1 MSTSK
6 LLDHWSAPAG
16 SGSAVACLATT
27 YTFEPEFFTND
38 CLSRFLA
45 LSAVTGEGDKIST
58 IAATLEEELR
68 LSETTA
74 VSVLVDR
81 GTRTDHRNLR
91 WDLIPVA
98 VSTGLL
104 HSKVAVLLWERH
116 ARIVVGS
123 ANLTPA
129 GYRHKIETAVA
140 FDISEGCQVPQAVLL
155 GIVEELRSYLR
166 LLPAAAESAIR
177 RALDTLDRV
186 TARIDEHAPTTSNGP
201 AVHFAVAPSAP
212 GRSPLAVYQSVWR
225 TTRKPLRAS
234 ILSPFWDAA
243 TSDTAVSA
251 VRALLTGQP
260 SSSRKVTAVVGKD
273 RAGAFMAPEE
283 LASQVDR
290 VRELEPFD
298 KEPRALHAKTLL
310 LENDE
315 WVAGLIGSSNATAA
329 GWGLKPAHGHRELNV
344 WIGAP
349 RKSPT
354 GRALQDLVK
363 SRLSVDL
370 TAVETVIDD
379 EDEIELPSVPLFF
392 SWCALELTAT
402 TARILLWFEVARGEP
417 DAWTITVPAGSHTFD
432 HQNWRSL
439 AQPPHVALDIDRS
452 SVPSF
457 VEVTWIDKKGHRS
470 AQWVSNVDDT
480 SMLPIPADLADLPAD
495 LLLDALGS
503 TRPIPVEVE
512 RRLRQE
518 EARRIMG
525 VDSSDA
531 LKRHDATG
539 LLLQRT
545 RARSAALWAMRE
557 RLSRRVTSIEV
568 LRSRLFG
575 VIGPVEISRLL
586 TVDQLS
592 TSSEKR
598 VGTPP
603 GSVSETHFL
612 LAEIA
617 LTLGSVDWRT
627 AFGAVDYEDASA
639 VVTEALTEISSL
651 QETLAVESVESDM
664 LLYVADAFE
673 EARKSCGI

>member
-1 MSTSK
+1 M
-6 LLDHWSAPAG
+6 
-16 SGSAVACLATT
+16 
-27 YTFEPEFFTND
+27 
-38 CLSRFLA
+38 
-45 LSAVTGEGDKIST
+45 
-58 IAATLEEELR
+58 
-68 LSETTA
+68 
-74 VSVLVDR
+74 
-81 GTRTDHRNLR
+81 
-91 WDLIPVA
+91 
-98 VSTGLL
+98 
-104 HSKVAVLLWERH
+104 
-116 ARIVVGS
+116 
-123 ANLTPA
+123 
-129 GYRHKIETAVA
+129 
-140 FDISEGCQVPQAVLL
+140 
-155 GIVEELRSYLR
+155 
-166 LLPAAAESAIR
+166 
-177 RALDTLDRV
+177 
-186 TARIDEHAPTTSNGP
+186 PT
-201 AVHFAVAPSAP
+201 
-212 GRSPLAVYQSVWR
+212 
-225 TTRKPLRAS
+225 
-234 ILSPFWDAA
+234 
-243 TSDTAVSA
+243 
-251 VRALLTGQP
+251 
-260 SSSRKVTAVVGKD
+260 
-273 RAGAFMAPEE
+273 
-283 LASQVDR
+283 
-290 VRELEPFD
+290 
-298 KEPRALHAKTLL
+298 
-310 LENDE
+310 
-315 WVAGLIGSSNATAA
+315 
-329 GWGLKPAHGHRELNV
+329 HGHRELNV

-402 TARILLWFEVARGEP
+402 TARLLLWFEVVRGEP
-417 DAWTITVPAGSHTFD
+417 ASWTITVPAGSHTFD

-457 VEVTWIDKKGHRS
+457 VEVTWIDEKGHRS

-480 SMLPIPADLADLPAD
+480 SMLPIPAELADLPAD

-518 EARRIMG
+518 EARRITG

-557 RLSRRVTSIEV
+557 RLSRRANSIEV

-598 VGTPP
+598 VGTAP

-617 LTLGSVDWRT
+617 LTLGSVDWRA
-627 AFGAVDYEDASA
+627 AFGAVDYEDGSA

-651 QETLAVESVESDM
+651 QETLAVEGVESAM

-673 EARKSCGI
+673 EAQKSCGI